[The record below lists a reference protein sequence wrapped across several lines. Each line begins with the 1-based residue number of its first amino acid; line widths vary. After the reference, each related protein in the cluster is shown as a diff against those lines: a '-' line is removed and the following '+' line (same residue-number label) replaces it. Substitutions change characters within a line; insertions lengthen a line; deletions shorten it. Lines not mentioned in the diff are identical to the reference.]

1 MLKFDGSVYSQ
12 GKGTRYEYGTGE
24 NTDNVDFRA
33 GTAEMENRVM
43 AIAAGNENVMAI
55 TYALAQ
61 DITVDT
67 DVTGSVWVWG
77 ANKNGEFGE
86 MKLDVTKPTKLA
98 EISNAVLIGGG
109 KSLYIVDS
117 NGTPIMGGLA
127 SSGQL
132 GVGGLSSDVY
142 TLSGKS
148 NVVRTDGQLS
158 LIHI

>member
-1 MLKFDGSVYSQ
+1 
-12 GKGTRYEYGTGE
+12 
-24 NTDNVDFRA
+24 
-33 GTAEMENRVM
+33 
-43 AIAAGNENVMAI
+43 
-55 TYALAQ
+55 
-61 DITVDT
+61 
-67 DVTGSVWVWG
+67 
-77 ANKNGEFGE
+77 

-148 NVVRTDGQLS
+148 NVVRTDGQIASNVLS
-158 LIHI
+158 MTSSVGGVHSAYAGQ